1 MAKLRLQILARH
13 LVKMEHRQKLAE
25 RAAEDKRRKAAAD
38 EVETAAGFAA
48 SL

>member
-13 LVKMEHRQKLAE
+13 LVEMEHRQQRAE
-25 RAAEDKRRKAAAD
+25 GAAEDKGRKAAAD
-38 EVETAAGFAA
+38 KVETAAGFAA